1 MKQKRL
7 LLLTVL
13 GLSLLLGYGCAAL
26 VIGGAAGAGTVAYVG
41 GELKAVEEV
50 TMNRAWEAANRAMGD
65 LEFVV
70 TSKEKDAF
78 YGELIARG
86 AGDKKIKVK
95 VKKQS
100 DTVTEIKIR
109 IGVFGD
115 ESLSRQILDK
125 IKARF

>member
-86 AGDKKIKVK
+86 AGDKKIKIK